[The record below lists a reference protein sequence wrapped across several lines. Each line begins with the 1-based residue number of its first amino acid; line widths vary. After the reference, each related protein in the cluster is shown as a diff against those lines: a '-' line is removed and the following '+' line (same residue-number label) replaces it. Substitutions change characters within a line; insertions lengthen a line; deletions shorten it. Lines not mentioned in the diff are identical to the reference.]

1 MIVRAQ
7 TLHLRIPL
15 ALDFAHQQARFAAA
29 ESLLLVVED
38 EEGRRGIGEA
48 QPRPWVTGETVD
60 EVFGELVT
68 RQHSLLGRT
77 IDELDDVRAR
87 VDALAF
93 TMATRSGRNHL
104 ATLAAFDTA
113 LLDLLGQRRQQT
125 VASLLGWPEHGEFV
139 PVLPVG
145 QVGDE
150 TLAKLV
156 KWGRDHHV
164 ADAKLRVGSDL
175 GDIVDRVEWLRR
187 ELGPLRFGVDAN
199 GSWTRETLLSFAP
212 TLVEAGI
219 TYVEQPLP
227 VGREAEL
234 AELRKQMP
242 AALQISLD
250 ESLCTLDEAR
260 HVHAL
265 GACDLYTLK
274 VGKQG
279 GLLGAGTIA
288 DYLLANELPVMI
300 STHVA
305 ESAVLEQAGMA
316 LARRVAT
323 PWNFELGYSTIL
335 LRELVVLARPG
346 TPGIGVTLDESALDR
361 WTVRRGVAESS
372 LTLTMN
378 PDDLD
383 SLDMD

>member
-7 TLHLRIPL
+7 TLHLRVPL
-15 ALDFAHQQARFAAA
+15 AHDYGSQQGGSANAD
-29 ESLLLVVED
+29 SLLLLLED
-38 EEGRRGIGEA
+38 DRGRYGIGEA

-68 RQHSLLGRT
+68 RQHSLLGRSV
-77 IDELDDVRAR
+77 DSLDDVRAR

-93 TMATRSGRNHL
+93 TMVTRASRNHL

-113 LLDLLGQRRQQT
+113 LLDLLGNRRGQT
-125 VASLLGWPEHGEFV
+125 VASLLGWPEQGEFV

-145 QVGDE
+145 QVGDA

-156 KWGRDHHV
+156 AWGREHQV
-164 ADAKLRVGSDL
+164 VDAKLRVESDL
-175 GDIVDRVEWLRR
+175 SAIVSRVETLRR

-199 GSWTRETLLSFAP
+199 GTWSRETLLSFAP
-212 TLVEAGI
+212 KLVEAGVS
-219 TYVEQPLP
+219 YVEQPLP

-234 AELRKQMP
+234 AELRKLIP
-242 AALQISLD
+242 SALKISLD
-250 ESLCTLDEAR
+250 ESLCTLDEVRTA
-260 HVHAL
+260 HAL

-279 GLLGAGTIA
+279 GLLRAGLIA
-288 DYLLANELPVMI
+288 DYLRANDLPMMI

-305 ESAVLEQAGMA
+305 EGAVLEQAGKA
-316 LARRVAT
+316 LARRVGD
-323 PWNFELGYSTIL
+323 PWNVELGYSATL
-335 LRELVVLARPG
+335 LRELAVRPC
-346 TPGIGVTLDESALDR
+346 PGGPGLGVTVDEAVLDR

-372 LTLTMN
+372 LSIAMD
-378 PDDLD
+378 PYDLD
-383 SLDMD
+383 SD